1 MEKWRIQR
9 GVATVEIETRA
20 DDDTQQPETRLK
32 GYATVYGAYTQIFWG
47 QWRETVAPGAYDESV
62 AADDICCL
70 WQHDSKEVLGRKS
83 AGTMRVWSDD
93 VGVGYSTLP
102 PQTAAHRVETVARR
116 DVKDSSI
123 GFDALE
129 DEWDKDPEMDDLW
142 LRTVHKG
149 KMWEGSPVTWPAVLD
164 TSVGV
169 VEATRSLEGL
179 GLPQLPADLRWQ
191 EEAGR
196 VRIVTRTQSPGI
208 DMDAV
213 AEARRQQARLLAEI
227 NELERA
233 ALAA

>member
-9 GVATVEIETRA
+9 GIATVEIETRA
-20 DDDTQQPETRLK
+20 DDETQKTEQRLK

-47 QWRETVAPGAYDESV
+47 EWRETVAPGAYDESV
-62 AADDICCL
+62 ANDDICTL
-70 WQHDSKEVLGRKS
+70 WQHDSREVLGRKS
-83 AGTMRVWSDD
+83 SGTMRVWSDD

-102 PQTAAHRVETVARR
+102 PSTAANRVESVARG

-129 DEWDKDPEMDDLW
+129 EEWGQDPELEDIW
-142 LRTVHKG
+142 LRTIHKAT
-149 KMWEGSPVTWPAVLD
+149 MWEASPVTWPAVLD

-169 VEATRSLEGL
+169 VEATRNIDGL
-179 GLPQLPADLRWQ
+179 GLANLPADLRWQ

-196 VRIVTRTQSPGI
+196 MRIVTRTQSPGV
-208 DMDAV
+208 DVEGV
-213 AEARRQQARLLAEI
+213 AEARKLLARTQSEI
-227 NELERA
+227 IALERA